1 MGGGLSTSPDLEVE
15 EGLDDGEKALVGL
28 LPIILLDFS
37 PPPPIMA
44 LAKAG
49 EKVDGVGEL
58 KVLVTEVL
66 FESAEVV
73 LKWNIVRCNLR

>member
-1 MGGGLSTSPDLEVE
+1 
-15 EGLDDGEKALVGL
+15 
-28 LPIILLDFS
+28 
-37 PPPPIMA
+37 MA

-49 EKVDGVGEL
+49 EKVVDGVGEL

-66 FESAEVV
+66 FEAAEVV

>member
-49 EKVDGVGEL
+49 EKVVDGVGEL

-66 FESAEVV
+66 FEAV
-73 LKWNIVRCNLR
+73 LKWNIVRCNLS

>member
-1 MGGGLSTSPDLEVE
+1 
-15 EGLDDGEKALVGL
+15 
-28 LPIILLDFS
+28 
-37 PPPPIMA
+37 MA

-49 EKVDGVGEL
+49 EKVVDGVGEL

-66 FESAEVV
+66 FEAV